1 MAFLFFFRDCEK
13 AVGKCLML
21 TLSPLTPCQRLTVLT
36 DVAQVSFMVSIGIL
50 YLSYVH
56 ITYAYGLLS

>member
-50 YLSYVH
+50 YLS
-56 ITYAYGLLS
+56 